1 MSERLRQGRKKKTK
15 ANRQKKRKQTNKQ
28 TKQTNKQKKIDKR
41 DKTSFPLWRTDSGC
55 YKRFHR
61 ILELI

>member
-15 ANRQKKRKQTNKQ
+15 ANRQKKRQQTNKQ
-28 TKQTNKQKKIDKR
+28 TKQTNKKKIDKR

-55 YKRFHR
+55 
-61 ILELI
+61 